1 MGHAVTVRSHVGR
14 IHAAGGAE
22 FREEDPGSGV
32 CVWRT
37 RLGRWPFEM
46 QIDRYALEIRCYLA
60 DELFCTGRITEEESD
75 TFLRPAKGPGDPQAL
90 EALRAYVDAAVR
102 ADTRRFLKPPHA
114 DRHPDRR
121 ADPRMDATIEPKP
134 ARKMDEPA

>member
-1 MGHAVTVRSHVGR
+1 MAHAHTVRALASR

-22 FREEDPGSGV
+22 FREEDAGSAV
-32 CVWRT
+32 FSWRT

-46 QIDRYALEIRCYLA
+46 QVDRYALEVRCYLA
-60 DELFCTGRITEEESD
+60 DELFCTGRIPEDECDALLE
-75 TFLRPAKGPGDPQAL
+75 PVEGAGDAAAL
-90 EALRAYVDAAVR
+90 EELAKFVDGAVR

-121 ADPRMDATIEPKP
+121 ADPRMESTIVPKP
-134 ARKMDEPA
+134 ARRIDEPA